1 MEALQTT
8 KTKNVND
15 KNPYEGVASRT
26 RSVKSQKT
34 VVSRKRQAKLQ
45 DDTGTFLTNMF
56 RKA

>member
-34 VVSRKRQAKLQ
+34 VVSRKR
-45 DDTGTFLTNMF
+45 
-56 RKA
+56 